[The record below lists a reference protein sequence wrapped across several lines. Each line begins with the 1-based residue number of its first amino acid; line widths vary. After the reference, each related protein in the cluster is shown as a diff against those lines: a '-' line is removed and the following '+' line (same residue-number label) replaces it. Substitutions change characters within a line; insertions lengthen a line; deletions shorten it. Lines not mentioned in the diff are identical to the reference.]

1 MKIIVVA
8 NQKGGVGKTTTTVNI
23 AHGLAMRGKETL
35 IVDFDPQGH
44 AATALGLK
52 SEPGAFYLLTMGMGP
67 QETVFLKQFIRNTGR
82 DHLWV
87 IAGDRETSAAQIMI
101 NAKDQPISWVRSSL
115 ERFNRSDLDYILVDT
130 SPSVGGIQ
138 ERALWAAD
146 LVIVPTGP
154 EYLST
159 DSVRK
164 TIEMM
169 EALKNQKSWKGH
181 LLGILPTMLQDQLR
195 EHRASLEDLQKKYA
209 DLILPAVHRAAIVAE
224 CPGEARTIFEKDASS
239 RAALEYDEIV
249 KLILKVSR

>member
-224 CPGEARTIFEKDASS
+224 CPGEARTIFEKDTSS

>member
-1 MKIIVVA
+1 MKIIVIA
-8 NQKGGVGKTTTTVNI
+8 NQKGGVGKTTTAVNI
-23 AHGLAMRGKETL
+23 AHGLAERGKEVL

-52 SEPGAFYLLTMGMGP
+52 SEPGAFYLLTMGTGP
-67 QETVFLKQFIRNTGR
+67 QETVFLKQFIRNSGR
-82 DHLWV
+82 DRLWI

-115 ERFNRSDLDYILVDT
+115 ERFNHSNLEYVVVDT

-169 EALKNQKSWKGH
+169 ETLKQQKAWKGH

-195 EHRASLEDLQKKYA
+195 EHRASLEDLHKKYA
-209 DLILPAVHRAAIVAE
+209 DLILPAIHRAAVVAE
-224 CPGEARTIFEKDASS
+224 CPGEAKTIFEKDPTS
-239 RAALEYDEIV
+239 RAALEYSEIV
-249 KLILKVSR
+249 KLVLKYLR

>member
-8 NQKGGVGKTTTTVNI
+8 NQKGGVGKTTTTVNL
-23 AHGLAMRGKETL
+23 AHGLAKREKNTL

-52 SEPGAFYLLTMGMGP
+52 SEPGAFYLLTMGTGA
-67 QETVFLKQFIRNTGR
+67 QENVFLRQFIRNSGR
-82 DHLWV
+82 DHLSI

-101 NAKDQPISWVRSSL
+101 NAKDQPVSWVRSAL
-115 ERFNRSDLDYILVDT
+115 ERFNHNDLDYILVDT

-169 EALKNQKSWKGH
+169 EALKNQKGWRGH

-195 EHRASLEDLQKKYA
+195 EHRASLEDLQKRYA
-209 DLILPAVHRAAIVAE
+209 DLILPAIHRAAVVAE
-224 CPGEARTIFEKDASS
+224 CPGEACTIFEKDPGS
-239 RAALEYDEIV
+239 RAAQEYEELV
-249 KLILKVSR
+249 KLVLKYTR

>member
-1 MKIIVVA
+1 MKIIVIA
-8 NQKGGVGKTTTTVNI
+8 NQKGGVGKTTTAVNI
-23 AHGLAMRGKETL
+23 AHGLAERGKEVL

-52 SEPGAFYLLTMGMGP
+52 SEPGAFYLLTMGTGA
-67 QETVFLKQFIRNTGR
+67 QETVFLKQFIRNSGR
-82 DHLWV
+82 DHLWI

-115 ERFNRSDLDYILVDT
+115 ERFSHSNLDYVVVDT

-169 EALKNQKSWKGH
+169 ETLKQQKAWKGH

-209 DLILPAVHRAAIVAE
+209 DLILPAIHRAAVVAE
-224 CPGEARTIFEKDASS
+224 CPGEAKTIFEKDPTS
-239 RAALEYDEIV
+239 RAALEYNEIV
-249 KLILKVSR
+249 KLVLKYLR